1 MQINI
6 SQIHESAG
14 LTKVCDFTIESNAVM
29 IRALTSRLYS
39 NPVAS
44 ILRELASNALDACS
58 TKPMVLHMP
67 SPLAAKFVIRDYGPG
82 LSPSDMVNIFT
93 RFGNS
98 TKRNTNSQ
106 IGGFGLGAKSPF
118 AVSNSF
124 TIRSFHNGVCS
135 TYIASIGSDGMPGLH
150 LTDSKHSD
158 GTGLEIS
165 VPSTNYNAWQEALSQ
180 IQFFEPRPIVVG
192 GELPTPK
199 IVFDHPDFILFERGK
214 PFILV
219 GPVAYPLDHNKI
231 SNLYSHSPIAL
242 KFPIGTIEVTAS
254 REEVVYTPQLIQ
266 QIVYRTT
273 QARTTYESHLK
284 GILPTLTS
292 AASVFQHVQSIWFD
306 LTVNFRGHNVNNS
319 HGVALE
325 PGTDSNNRG
334 KSEYW
339 IFDSRERRRVKWRL
353 DHSHEYYAYWKPN
366 DEVYLIDSDDWLRR
380 VQHHHSKAGTHKVI
394 CAKDHKPLDLLDIPY
409 IRTSSIDIP
418 KKRRQRILYTY
429 EGNRRV
435 PTTSAILPHYLVVED
450 SKVTIGDK
458 TFNMCS
464 DLYKEIGGLLGCEF
478 YVISPTSVA
487 LAESKGAT
495 NILPYIEAEVR
506 KWIALN
512 ETRIVGHESY
522 QRYVRYEVGDQCRAA
537 LHKLQL
543 LPPAPSGMTVPDVV
557 AAFPKLWS
565 ASPVNWSKTMDDL
578 LRKYPMLKCILHSR
592 HDCTAI
598 INLITK

>member
-6 SQIHESAG
+6 SQTHESAG

-39 NPVAS
+39 SPISS

-67 SPLAAKFVIRDYGPG
+67 SPLSAKFVIRDYGPG
-82 LSPSDMVNIFT
+82 LSPSEMVNIFT

-118 AVSNSF
+118 AISNSF
-124 TIRSFHNGVCS
+124 TVRSFHNGVCS

-150 LTDSKHSD
+150 LTGTKPSD
-158 GTGLEIS
+158 ETGLEIS
-165 VPSTNYNAWQEALSQ
+165 VPSTNYSAWQDALSQ

-192 GELPTPK
+192 GTLPDPK
-199 IVFDHPDFILFERGK
+199 VVFEHPDFILFESGK

-219 GPVAYPLDHNKI
+219 GPVAYPLNHGPI
-231 SNLYSHSPIAL
+231 PNLYGHSAIAL

-254 REEVVYTPQLIQ
+254 REEVVYTPQLNE
-266 QIVYRTT
+266 QIARRVA
-273 QARTTYESHLK
+273 QARITYESHVK
-284 GILPTLTS
+284 GLLPTLTT
-292 AASVFQHVQSIWFD
+292 AASVFQHIQHIWFD
-306 LTVNFRGHNVNNS
+306 LTVPLHGHLINNTY
-319 HGVALE
+319 GVALE
-325 PGTDSNNRG
+325 PTVNGDRG

-339 IFDSRERRRVKWRL
+339 IFDSRERRRAKWRR
-353 DHSHEYYAYWKPN
+353 DYSHEYYACWKPN

-394 CAKDHKPLDLLDIPY
+394 CATDHKPLDLLGIPY
-409 IRTSSIDIP
+409 IRTSLIDIP

-429 EGNRRV
+429 VGNRRV
-435 PTTSAILPHYLVVED
+435 PTSDLCSHYLVVTD
-450 SKVTIGDK
+450 GKVTIGNK
-458 TFNMCS
+458 TFNMCA
-464 DLYKEIGGLLGCEF
+464 DLYKQIADLIDCGF
-478 YVISPTSVA
+478 FVISPTSVS

-495 NILPYIEAEVR
+495 NLLPDIEFYVR
-506 KWIALN
+506 KWIARN
-512 ETRIVGHESY
+512 ETRIVGYESY
-522 QRYVRYEVGDQCRAA
+522 QRYVRHEMGDPCRAA
-537 LHKLQL
+537 LHKMQL
-543 LPPAPSGMTVPDVV
+543 LPPAPSGMTVPDIV

-565 ASPVNWSKTMDDL
+565 ASPVNWNKTIDDL
-578 LRKYPMLKCILHSR
+578 FRKYPMLKCILHSR

>member
-6 SQIHESAG
+6 SQTHESAG

-39 NPVAS
+39 NPISS

-67 SPLAAKFVIRDYGPG
+67 SPLSAKFVIRDYGPG
-82 LSPSDMVNIFT
+82 LSPSEMVNIFT

-118 AVSNSF
+118 AISNSF
-124 TIRSFHNGVCS
+124 TVRSFHNGMCS

-150 LTDSKHSD
+150 LTGTKPCDE
-158 GTGLEIS
+158 TGLEIS
-165 VPSTNYNAWQEALSQ
+165 VPSTNYSAWQDALSQ

-192 GELPTPK
+192 GTLPDPK
-199 IVFDHPDFILFERGK
+199 IVFDHPDFILFESGK

-219 GPVAYPLDHNKI
+219 GPVAYPLNHGPI
-231 SNLYSHSPIAL
+231 PNLYGHSAIAL

-254 REEVVYTPQLIQ
+254 REEVVYTPQLNE
-266 QIVYRTT
+266 QIARRVA
-273 QARTTYESHLK
+273 QARITYESHVK
-284 GILPTLTS
+284 GLLPTLTS
-292 AASVFQHVQSIWFD
+292 AASVFQHIQHIWFD
-306 LTVNFRGHNVNNS
+306 LTVPLHGHHINNA
-319 HGVALE
+319 HGTNLE
-325 PGTDSNNRG
+325 PTVNGERG

-339 IFDSRERRRVKWRL
+339 IFDSRERRRTKWRR
-353 DHSHEYYAYWKPN
+353 DYSHEYYANWKPN
-366 DEVYLIDSDDWLRR
+366 DEVYLIDNDDWLRR

-394 CAKDHKPLDLLDIPY
+394 CATDHKPLDLLGIPY

-418 KKRRQRILYTY
+418 KQRRQRILYTY
-429 EGNRRV
+429 VGNRRV
-435 PTTSAILPHYLVVED
+435 PTTSAILPHYLVVTD
-450 SKVTIGDK
+450 GKVTIGDK
-458 TFNMCS
+458 TFNICA
-464 DLYKEIGGLLGCEF
+464 DLYKEIGGFLGCEF

-495 NILPYIEAEVR
+495 NILPVIEAEVR
-506 KWIALN
+506 KWISLN
-512 ETRIVGHESY
+512 ETRIVGHEVY
-522 QRYVRYEVGDQCRAA
+522 QRCVRYEMSEPCRAA
-537 LHKLQL
+537 LHNLQL
-543 LPPAPSGMTVPDVV
+543 LPPAPSNMIVPDIVS
-557 AAFPKLWS
+557 AFPKFWS
-565 ASPVNWSKTMDDL
+565 ASPIHWSKVMADL
-578 LRKYPMLKCILHSR
+578 LAKYPMLKCILHSR